1 MSIKERIQGLV
12 KEAETYRSMSLLKQ
26 SKGKYMELLALVE
39 KDTSTS
45 KQKKL
50 IDDIKSRIQAVDDE
64 ITEIDQA
71 TESPEISED
80 VQDLIRNLFS
90 FSRNQA
96 TAAIEGAVA
105 LAKFGQYEKAV
116 KELERLVKDGPI
128 PLQAAINLLRCH
140 LSLASPDVAV
150 EQYKQWADREELG
163 KGDINYLRTFLENYF
178 KKKGIKA
185 ELPETDEE
193 SAERG
198 GMEGKSDDIIDLSSL
213 GIQFE
218 DGAYKGKVVEFDV
231 SFQSGNKVSIIIPPN
246 KKDLVDLFKQGQRFS
261 NIQCASSIAIF
272 NGSGAVSAKT
282 KVTTGAK
289 RGSYTIDITLDGQ

>member
-1 MSIKERIQGLV
+1 MKERIQGFV

-26 SKGKYMELLALVE
+26 SKAKYMELLALVE
-39 KDTSTS
+39 KDPTTS

-50 IDDIKSRIQAVDDE
+50 IDDIKSRIHAVDDE

-71 TESPEISED
+71 TESPEVSED

-163 KGDINYLRTFLENYF
+163 KGDLTYLRTFLENYF
-178 KKKGIKA
+178 KKRDIA
-185 ELPETDEE
+185 VELPETGEE
-193 SAERG
+193 STEKAD
-198 GMEGKSDDIIDLSSL
+198 MEGKSDDIIDLSSL

-218 DGAYKGKVVEFDV
+218 DSPYKGKVVEFDV
-231 SFQSGNKVSIIIPPN
+231 SFQSGNKVSIIIPSN
-246 KKDLVDLFKQGQRFS
+246 KKNLVDLFKQGQRFS
-261 NIQCASSIAIF
+261 SIQCTSPIAIF
-272 NGSGAVSAKT
+272 NGSGAVSGKT
-282 KVTTGAK
+282 KVTTGPK
-289 RGSYTIDITLDGQ
+289 RGSYTIDITLDGR

>member
-1 MSIKERIQGLV
+1 MKERIQGLV

-39 KDTSTS
+39 KDPSTS

-50 IDDIKSRIQAVDDE
+50 IDDIKSRIRAVDNE

-90 FSRNQA
+90 FSPNQA

-105 LAKFGQYEKAV
+105 LAKFGQYEKGV
-116 KELERLVKDGPI
+116 KELERLVKDGPT

-150 EQYKQWADREELG
+150 EQYKQWAVREELG
-163 KGDINYLRTFLENYF
+163 KGDLKYLRTFLENYF
-178 KKKGIKA
+178 KKRGIEA
-185 ELPETDEE
+185 ELPETGEE
-193 SAERG
+193 SAEKAD
-198 GMEGKSDDIIDLSSL
+198 MEGKSDDILDLSSL

-218 DGAYKGKVVEFDV
+218 DGPYKGKTVEFDV
-231 SFQSGNKVSIIIPPN
+231 SFQSGNKVSIIIPSN
-246 KKDLVDLFKQGQRFS
+246 KKALVDLFKQGQRLS
-261 NIQCASSIAIF
+261 NIQCTSSIAIF
-272 NGSGAVSAKT
+272 NGSGAVSGKT
-282 KVTTGAK
+282 KVTTGPK
-289 RGSYTIDITLDGQ
+289 HGSYNIDITLDGR